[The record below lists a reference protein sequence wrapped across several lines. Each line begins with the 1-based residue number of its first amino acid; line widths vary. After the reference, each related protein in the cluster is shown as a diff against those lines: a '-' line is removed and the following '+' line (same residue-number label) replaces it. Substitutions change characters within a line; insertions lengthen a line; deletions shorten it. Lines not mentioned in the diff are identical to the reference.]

1 MEKRVKKVKRLNIK
15 ALIIL
20 LLIIYLIV
28 MFLYTL
34 FNMPIR
40 NIYINNT
47 KLLKDND
54 IILVAG
60 LKKYPAWIT
69 LSKTKM
75 ENKIKTLELVS
86 DVKVSKTLTGK
97 VIINIEEAIPLF
109 YNRNNDK
116 VVLSNKLE
124 VEPNKLY
131 LGIPSLVNYVPKEL
145 LDEFKEAFSLVN
157 KDIIGM
163 INEIVYDPDIKD
175 EVVIDDA
182 RFLLKMNDGNK
193 VYVNVLNM
201 KRLNNYIEIYA
212 SIKATLSDKTGTL
225 YLDSYLSDNN
235 LFTPDEEVSVGDKD
249 GEN

>member
-109 YNRNNDK
+109 YN
-116 VVLSNKLE
+116 
-124 VEPNKLY
+124 
-131 LGIPSLVNYVPKEL
+131 
-145 LDEFKEAFSLVN
+145 
-157 KDIIGM
+157 
-163 INEIVYDPDIKD
+163 
-175 EVVIDDA
+175 
-182 RFLLKMNDGNK
+182 
-193 VYVNVLNM
+193 
-201 KRLNNYIEIYA
+201 
-212 SIKATLSDKTGTL
+212 
-225 YLDSYLSDNN
+225 
-235 LFTPDEEVSVGDKD
+235 
-249 GEN
+249 